1 MRETA
6 TIEARMRAAMPDLT
20 RAERQAA
27 AHVLSHFPMS
37 ALGSITALAR
47 AAEVSSPT
55 IVRLVQKLGF
65 RGYSDYQAALRAE
78 VGALLTAPL
87 SLSDA
92 GKEGGHP
99 LQDFAAQVVANIDAT
114 IQQIPAAE
122 FHAAAT
128 LLAEGARKVVVMGGR
143 LTHAHGDYFATLLR
157 VMRADV
163 HFIADMLTDWQQA
176 LLDLCPGDA
185 VVIFDIRRYEG
196 NAVHFAELAAEQG
209 AQVVLITDRWMSPA
223 AAHAAHVLA
232 CQTAMPAAWDSTAS
246 ILFVVEA
253 LLAQVQGLL
262 ADRVQGRMNRLED
275 YFARTRVFQAP
286 KPGGSGQAGGGQ
298 AGGG

>member
-1 MRETA
+1 M
-6 TIEARMRAAMPDLT
+6 
-20 RAERQAA
+20 
-27 AHVLSHFPMS
+27 
-37 ALGSITALAR
+37 
-47 AAEVSSPT
+47 
-55 IVRLVQKLGF
+55 
-65 RGYSDYQAALRAE
+65 
-78 VGALLTAPL
+78 
-87 SLSDA
+87 
-92 GKEGGHP
+92 
-99 LQDFAAQVVANIDAT
+99 VANIDAT
-114 IQQIPAAE
+114 IQQIPAE
-122 FHAAAT
+122 DFLAAAA

-176 LLDLCPGDA
+176 LLDLSPGDA
-185 VVIFDIRRYEG
+185 VVIFDIRRYEA

-209 AQVVLITDRWMSPA
+209 AKVVLITDRWMSPA

-232 CQTAMPAAWDSTAS
+232 CQTAVPAAWDSTAS

-253 LLAQVQGLL
+253 LLVQVQGRL

-286 KPGGSGQAGGGQ
+286 KPGGSG
-298 AGGG
+298 

>member
-27 AHVLSHFPMS
+27 GHILSHFPMS
-37 ALGSITALAR
+37 ALGSITALAQ

-87 SLSDA
+87 SLPEGA
-92 GKEGGHP
+92 REGGPGGHP
-99 LQDFAAQVVANIDAT
+99 LQEFAAQVVANIDAT
-114 IQQIPAAE
+114 IQQIPAE
-122 FHAAAT
+122 DFLAAAA

-143 LTHAHGDYFATLLR
+143 LTHAHGDYLATLLR

-176 LLDLCPGDA
+176 LLDLSPGDA
-185 VVIFDIRRYEG
+185 VVIFDIRRYEA

-209 AQVVLITDRWMSPA
+209 AKVVLITDRWMSPA

-232 CQTAMPAAWDSTAS
+232 CQTAVPAAWDSTAS

-253 LLAQVQGLL
+253 LLVQVQGRL

-286 KPGGSGQAGGGQ
+286 KPGGSG
-298 AGGG
+298 